1 VRQTANRKYRKKCE
15 DLTHPTT
22 LPADWR
28 CASSQDS
35 GNSSKIAPESR
46 ISDGHH
52 TLDKMKLRRKTLSI
66 VGITIAGLTGILYAA
81 SSSILLSSLVKAE
94 EQEATQVVKG
104 ALNVFGQTADDFNSR
119 FADWSAW
126 DDNYAF
132 IQNGNKEFIA
142 SNLIPEGLANVRVN
156 IAIFVNTSGKIVY
169 GTGLD
174 SQKVKLTAVPEA
186 LKEHISLSDPL
197 LQHPNINSSL
207 AGILLL
213 PSGPILIA
221 SRPIVTTKNTG
232 PIRGTLIFGRNL
244 DAAGIEKLS
253 KIIRLP
259 LIVHSV
265 NEPHLPADFLKARHK
280 LSAKKPIFVRPVSED
295 LMAGYTLIRDI
306 YARPALLLRVDIPR
320 EIYRQGQ
327 ISLLYLLVSV
337 TLAGIGF
344 VGCTLLLLEYLVLSP
359 LSRLASSV
367 NRVSSSQDLS
377 MRLQVT
383 GEDELSDL
391 AYTINGMLGA
401 IASAENEQLEEKA
414 RYRAVVEQATDCIFL
429 WDAQTKRLLEANT
442 AFRNLFDYSLDT
454 ISQLTIYDIVAYS
467 KDLIDSNIDLL
478 LGDKQLRIGEVLY
491 RRRDGSCVDVEVSA
505 SVISYGG
512 REIICTVVRDIT
524 ERKQAEAELRASEER
539 YRLLFK
545 NNPHPMWVYDLETL
559 EFIAVNQAA
568 IEHYGYTR
576 EEFLNMT
583 VADIR
588 PPQELPRLL
597 ENISQL
603 DAGIDFAGVWQHQT
617 KNGTII
623 DVEITSYTLIFESRN
638 AELVMAHDV
647 TNRLQAEAELYNAK
661 EAAEAAN
668 LAKSQFLANMSHEL
682 RTPLNAIIGYS
693 EILQE
698 DALDI
703 GEADFVSDLA
713 RIHNAGNHLLGLIND
728 ILDLSKIEA
737 GHAELELQT
746 FDLCEAVKDVARTVE
761 PLFLRNTNRL
771 NVECPHN
778 IGALYS
784 DKIKFTQILFNL
796 LSNAAKFTQKGTIT
810 FSVERIKNDQNSWD
824 AEQLI
829 FKCTDTGIGMTP
841 EQLQKLFQPF
851 TQADASTTRKY
862 GGTGLG
868 LAIAQKY
875 SQMLGGEITVNSEF
889 GKGSTFTLMLPIQL

>member
-1 VRQTANRKYRKKCE
+1 MQGRSQTAGVGKV
-15 DLTHPTT
+15 
-22 LPADWR
+22 ADR
-28 CASSQDS
+28 PRPSSQDS
-35 GNSSKIAPESR
+35 ENTSKIAPELR

-52 TLDKMKLRRKTLSI
+52 THGKMKLRRKTLSI
-66 VGITIAGLTGILYAA
+66 VGITIAGLTGILYVA
-81 SSSILLSSLVKAE
+81 SSSILLGSLIKAE
-94 EQEATQVVKG
+94 EQEATQVVRG
-104 ALNVFGQTADDFNSR
+104 VLSVFGQTADDFNSR
-119 FADWSAW
+119 FADWSSW
-126 DDNYAF
+126 DDTYAF
-132 IQNGNKEFIA
+132 IQNRNSEFIA
-142 SNLIPEGLANVRVN
+142 SNLIPEGLANIRVN

-174 SQKVKLTAVPEA
+174 SQKLKLTPVPEA
-186 LKEHISLSDPL
+186 LKRRISLSDPL
-197 LQHPNINSSL
+197 LQHPNAKSSL

-213 PSGPILIA
+213 PSGPILIT
-221 SRPIVTTKNTG
+221 SRPILTTKSTG
-232 PIRGTLIFGRNL
+232 PIRGTLVFGRNL
-244 DAAGIEKLS
+244 DAAGIAKVS
-253 KIIRLP
+253 KITRLP

-265 NEPHLPADFLKARHK
+265 NESRLPADFQKAREK
-280 LSAKKPIFVRPVSED
+280 LSEKKPILVRPLSEESI
-295 LMAGYTLIRDI
+295 AGYAMIRDI
-306 YARPALLLRVDIPR
+306 YNQPALLLRVDIPR

-327 ISLLYLLVSV
+327 ISLLYLLISV
-337 TLAGIGF
+337 GLAGVGL
-344 VGCTLLLLEYLVLSP
+344 VGCTLLLLEHLVLS
-359 LSRLASSV
+359 RLTGLAKAV

-377 MRLQVT
+377 VRLPVT

-391 AYTINGMLGA
+391 AHTINGMLSALA
-401 IASAENEQLEEKA
+401 IAESEQLEEKA
-414 RYRAVVEQATDCIFL
+414 RYQAVVEQATDCIFL

-442 AFRNLFDYSLDT
+442 AFRNLLDYRLDG
-454 ISQLTIYDIVAYS
+454 ISQLTIYDIIAYS
-467 KDLIDSNIDLL
+467 KDIIDSNIDLL
-478 LGDKQLRIGEVLY
+478 VADKKFRIGEVLY

-524 ERKQAEAELRASEER
+524 ERKQAEAELRGSEER

-568 IEHYGYTR
+568 VQHYGYTR
-576 EEFLNMT
+576 DEFLNMT

-588 PPQELPRLL
+588 LPQELPRLL
-597 ENISQL
+597 ENKSQV
-603 DAGIDFAGVWQHQT
+603 DAGIDFAGVWQHKK

-623 DVEITSYTLIFESRN
+623 DVEITSYATIFDSRN
-638 AELVMAHDV
+638 AELVLAHDV
-647 TNRLQAEAELYNAK
+647 TDRLQAEAELYKAK
-661 EAAEAAN
+661 EAAEAAS

-698 DALDI
+698 EALDL
-703 GEADFVSDLA
+703 GEEDFVSDLE
-713 RIHNAGNHLLGLIND
+713 RIHNAGQLLLTLIND

-737 GHAELELQT
+737 GHAELELET
-746 FDLCEAVKDVARTVE
+746 FDVSEAVQDVARTVE

-771 NVECPHN
+771 NVECPNN
-778 IGALYS
+778 IGELHS
-784 DKIKFTQILFNL
+784 DQIKLTQILFNL

-810 FSVERIKNDQNSWD
+810 LTVERIKHDENSWD
-824 AEQLI
+824 SEQLI
-829 FKCTDTGIGMTP
+829 FKCTDTGIGITP

-875 SQMLGGEITVNSEF
+875 SQMLGGEITVSSEF
-889 GKGSTFTLMLPIQL
+889 GKGSTFTLTLPA

>member
-1 VRQTANRKYRKKCE
+1 
-15 DLTHPTT
+15 
-22 LPADWR
+22 
-28 CASSQDS
+28 
-35 GNSSKIAPESR
+35 
-46 ISDGHH
+46 
-52 TLDKMKLRRKTLSI
+52 MKLRRKTLSI
-66 VGITIAGLTGILYAA
+66 VGLTIAGLTGILYAA
-81 SSSILLSSLVKAE
+81 SSSILLGSLVKAE

-104 ALNVFGQTADDFNSR
+104 VLNVFGQTANDFNSR

-126 DDNYAF
+126 DDAYAF

-156 IAIFVNTSGKIVY
+156 LAVFVNTSGKIVY
-169 GTGLD
+169 GTGFD
-174 SQKVKLTAVPEA
+174 SQKVKLTPVPEA
-186 LKEHISLSDPL
+186 LKQRISLGDPL
-197 LQHPNINSSL
+197 LQHSTVNSSL

-213 PSGPILIA
+213 PSGPILIT

-244 DAAGIEKLS
+244 DAAGIARIS
-253 KIIRLP
+253 KITRLP
-259 LIVHSV
+259 LTVHSV
-265 NEPHLPADFLKARHK
+265 NEVQLPADFVKAREK
-280 LSAKKPIFVRPVSED
+280 LSGNKPILVRPVSED
-295 LMAGYTLIRDI
+295 LMAGYALIRDI
-306 YARPALLLRVDIPR
+306 YDRPALLLRVDLPR

-337 TLAGIGF
+337 VLAGIGF
-344 VGCTLLLLEYLVLSP
+344 IGCTLLLIEGLVLSR
-359 LSRLASSV
+359 LSGLASSV
-367 NRVSSSQDLS
+367 NRVSSSQNLS
-377 MRLQVT
+377 VRLPVS
-383 GEDELSDL
+383 GADELSDL
-391 AYTINGMLGA
+391 ARTINGMLEA

-414 RYRAVVEQATDCIFL
+414 RYRAVVEQATDGIFL

-442 AFRNLFDYSLDT
+442 AFRNLLDYSLEA
-454 ISQLTIYDIVAYS
+454 ISQLSIYNIVTYS
-467 KDLIDSNIDLL
+467 KDLIDSNIELL
-478 LGDKQLRIGEVLY
+478 LADKQFRMGELLY
-491 RRRDGSCVDVEVSA
+491 QRRDGSCVDVEVNA

-524 ERKQAEAELRASEER
+524 ERKQVEAELRASERR

-568 IEHYGYTR
+568 IHHYGYSR
-576 EEFLNMT
+576 DEFLSMS
-583 VADIR
+583 VADICL
-588 PPQELPRLL
+588 PQELPRLL
-597 ENISQL
+597 ENTSQAEPDMDVASL
-603 DAGIDFAGVWQHQT
+603 WQHQ
-617 KNGTII
+617 KKDGTII
-623 DVEITSYTLIFESRN
+623 DVEITSYALIFDSKN

-647 TNRLQAEAELYNAK
+647 TDRLQAEAELYKAK

-698 DALDI
+698 EALDL
-703 GEADFVSDLA
+703 GEEDFVSDLL
-713 RIHNAGNHLLGLIND
+713 RIHSSGQHLLRLIND

-737 GHAELELQT
+737 GHVELEFRT
-746 FDLCEAVKDVARTVE
+746 FDLYAAVRDVAKTVQ
-761 PLFLRNTNRL
+761 PLFLRNKNYL
-771 NVECPHN
+771 NVECPNN
-778 IGALYS
+778 IGELHS

-796 LSNAAKFTQKGTIT
+796 LSNAAKFTEKGTIT
-810 FSVERIKNDQNSWD
+810 LSVERIKNDENSLD

-875 SQMLGGEITVNSEF
+875 SEMLGGEITVNSEF
-889 GKGSTFTLMLPIQL
+889 GKGSTFTLTLPG

>member
-1 VRQTANRKYRKKCE
+1 
-15 DLTHPTT
+15 
-22 LPADWR
+22 
-28 CASSQDS
+28 
-35 GNSSKIAPESR
+35 
-46 ISDGHH
+46 
-52 TLDKMKLRRKTLSI
+52 MKLRRKTLSI
-66 VGITIAGLTGILYAA
+66 IGITIAGLTGILYVA
-81 SSSILLSSLVKAE
+81 SSSILLGSMIKAE

-104 ALNVFGQTADDFNSR
+104 VLNVFGQTADDFNSR
-119 FADWSAW
+119 FADWSSW
-126 DDNYAF
+126 DDTYTF
-132 IQNGNKEFIA
+132 IQNRNSKFIA
-142 SNLIPEGLANVRVN
+142 SNLIPEGLANIRVN

-169 GTGLD
+169 STGLD
-174 SQKVKLTAVPEA
+174 SQKLKLTPVPEA
-186 LKEHISLSDPL
+186 LKRRISLSDPL
-197 LQHPNINSSL
+197 LQHPNAKSSL

-213 PSGPILIA
+213 PSGPILIT
-221 SRPIVTTKNTG
+221 SRPILTTKSTG

-244 DAAGIEKLS
+244 DAAGIAKVS
-253 KIIRLP
+253 KITRLP

-265 NEPHLPADFLKARHK
+265 NEAHLPADFQQMREK
-280 LSAKKPIFVRPVSED
+280 LSEKKPILVRPLSEESI
-295 LMAGYTLIRDI
+295 AGYALIRDI
-306 YARPALLLRVDIPR
+306 YNQPALLLRVDIPR

-327 ISLLYLLVSV
+327 ISLLYLLGSV
-337 TLAGIGF
+337 ALAGVGL
-344 VGCTLLLLEYLVLSP
+344 VGCTLLLLERLVLSR
-359 LSRLASSV
+359 LSGLAKAV
-367 NRVSSSQDLS
+367 KRVSSSQDLS
-377 MRLQVT
+377 VRLPVT

-391 AYTINGMLGA
+391 AHTINGMLSA
-401 IASAENEQLEEKA
+401 IAQAESEQLEEKA

-442 AFRNLFDYSLDT
+442 AFRDLLDYSPDA
-454 ISQLTIYDIVAYS
+454 ISQLTIYDIIAYS
-467 KDLIDSNIDLL
+467 KDLIDNNIELL
-478 LGDKQLRIGEVLY
+478 LTDKQFRIGEVLY
-491 RRRDGSCVDVEVSA
+491 RRRDGSCVDVEVSG

-568 IEHYGYTR
+568 VQHYGYTR
-576 EEFLNMT
+576 DEFLNMT

-597 ENISQL
+597 ENSSQVE
-603 DAGIDFAGVWQHQT
+603 AGIEFAGVWQHQ
-617 KNGTII
+617 KKDGTII
-623 DVEITSYTLIFESRN
+623 DVEITSYAMLFDSRN
-638 AELVMAHDV
+638 AELVLAHDV
-647 TNRLQAEAELYNAK
+647 TNRLQAEAELYKAK

-698 DALDI
+698 EAVDL
-703 GEADFVSDLA
+703 GEENFVSDLE
-713 RIHNAGNHLLGLIND
+713 RIHNSGQLLLSLIND

-737 GHAELELQT
+737 GHAELELET
-746 FDLCEAVKDVARTVE
+746 FDVSEAVQDVARTVE

-771 NVECPHN
+771 NVECPNN
-778 IGALYS
+778 IGELYS
-784 DKIKFTQILFNL
+784 DQIKFTQILFNL
-796 LSNAAKFTQKGTIT
+796 LSNAAKFTHKGTIT
-810 FSVERIKNDQNSWD
+810 LSVEKFKNDENSWD
-824 AEQLI
+824 SEQLI
-829 FKCTDTGIGMTP
+829 IKCTDTGIGITP

-875 SQMLGGEITVNSEF
+875 SQMLGGEITVSSEF
-889 GKGSTFTLMLPIQL
+889 GKGSTFTLTLPA

>member
-1 VRQTANRKYRKKCE
+1 MLSVRVQETVVK
-15 DLTHPTT
+15 L
-22 LPADWR
+22 LL
-28 CASSQDS
+28 
-35 GNSSKIAPESR
+35 GLR

-52 TLDKMKLRRKTLSI
+52 THGTMKLRRKTLSI
-66 VGITIAGLTGILYAA
+66 IGITIAGLTSILYVA
-81 SSSILLSSLVKAE
+81 SSSILLGSLIKAE
-94 EQEATQVVKG
+94 EQEATQVIKG
-104 ALNVFGQTADDFNSR
+104 VLSVFGQTADDFNSR

-126 DDNYAF
+126 DDTYDF
-132 IQNGNKEFIA
+132 IQNRNSQFIA
-142 SNLIPEGLANVRVN
+142 SNLIPEGLANIRVN
-156 IAIFVNTSGKIVY
+156 IAVFVNTSGQIVY

-174 SQKVKLTAVPEA
+174 SEKLKLTPVPEA
-186 LKEHISLSDPL
+186 LKRRISLSDPL
-197 LQHPNINSSL
+197 LQHPNAKSSL

-221 SRPIVTTKNTG
+221 SRPILTTKSTG
-232 PIRGTLIFGRNL
+232 PIRGTLIFGRTL
-244 DAAGIEKLS
+244 DAAGIAKVS
-253 KIIRLP
+253 KITRLP

-265 NEPHLPADFLKARHK
+265 NEARLPADFQQAREK
-280 LSAKKPIFVRPVSED
+280 LSQKKQILVRPLSEES
-295 LMAGYTLIRDI
+295 MAGYALIRDI
-306 YARPALLLRVDIPR
+306 YNQPALLLRVDIPR

-327 ISLLYLLVSV
+327 ISLLYLLGSV
-337 TLAGIGF
+337 ALAGVGL
-344 VGCTLLLLEYLVLSP
+344 VGCTLLLLERLVLSR
-359 LSRLASSV
+359 LSGLAKAV
-367 NRVSSSQDLS
+367 NQISSSQDLS
-377 MRLQVT
+377 VRLPVT

-391 AYTINGMLGA
+391 AHTINGMLSA
-401 IASAENEQLEEKA
+401 IAQAESEQLEEKA

-442 AFRNLFDYSLDT
+442 AFTDLLDYSLDA
-454 ISQLTIYDIVAYS
+454 ISQLTIYDIIAYS

-478 LGDKQLRIGEVLY
+478 LTDKQFRIGEVLY
-491 RRRDGSCVDVEVSA
+491 RRRDGSCVDVEVSG

-568 IEHYGYTR
+568 IQHYGYTR
-576 EEFLNMT
+576 DEFLNMT

-588 PPQELPRLL
+588 PPQELPKLL

-603 DAGIDFAGVWQHQT
+603 DVGIEFAGVWQHL
-617 KNGTII
+617 KKDGTII
-623 DVEITSYTLIFESRN
+623 DVEITSYAMLFDSRN
-638 AELVMAHDV
+638 AELVLAHDV
-647 TNRLQAEAELYNAK
+647 TDRLKAEAELYKAK
-661 EAAEAAN
+661 EAAEAAS

-698 DALDI
+698 EALDL
-703 GEADFVSDLA
+703 GEENFVSDLE
-713 RIHNAGNHLLGLIND
+713 RIHNSGQLLLSLIND

-737 GHAELELQT
+737 GHAELELET
-746 FDLCEAVKDVARTVE
+746 FDVSEAVQDVARTVE

-778 IGALYS
+778 IGELYS
-784 DKIKFTQILFNL
+784 DQIKFTQILFNL
-796 LSNAAKFTQKGTIT
+796 LSNAAKFTHKGTIT
-810 FSVERIKNDQNSWD
+810 LSVERIKNDENSWD
-824 AEQLI
+824 SEELI
-829 FKCTDTGIGMTP
+829 VKCTDTGIGITP

-875 SQMLGGEITVNSEF
+875 SQMLGGEITVISEF
-889 GKGSTFTLMLPIQL
+889 GKGSTFTLMLPA

>member
-1 VRQTANRKYRKKCE
+1 MKKATPLIHRGRP
-15 DLTHPTT
+15 DQI
-22 LPADWR
+22 AFG
-28 CASSQDS
+28 QGS
-35 GNSSKIAPESR
+35 GNSSKIAPELR
-46 ISDGHH
+46 IADGHH
-52 TLDKMKLRRKTLSI
+52 THGKMKLRRKTLSI
-66 VGITIAGLTGILYAA
+66 IGITIAGLTGILYVA
-81 SSSILLSSLVKAE
+81 SSSILLGSLIKAE

-104 ALNVFGQTADDFNSR
+104 VLSVFGQTADDFNSR

-126 DDNYAF
+126 DDTYDF
-132 IQNGNKEFIA
+132 IQNRNSEFIA

-156 IAIFVNTSGKIVY
+156 IAVFVNTSGKIVY

-174 SQKVKLTAVPEA
+174 SEKLKLTPVPEA
-186 LKEHISLSDPL
+186 LKQHISLSDPL
-197 LQHPNINSSL
+197 LQHPNAKSSI

-213 PSGPILIA
+213 PSGPILIT
-221 SRPIVTTKNTG
+221 SRPILTTKSTG
-232 PIRGTLIFGRNL
+232 PIRGTVIFGRNL
-244 DAAGIEKLS
+244 DAAGIAKVS
-253 KIIRLP
+253 KITRLP

-265 NEPHLPADFLKARHK
+265 NEARLPADFQKAREK
-280 LSAKKPIFVRPVSED
+280 LSEKKPILVRPLSEESI
-295 LMAGYTLIRDI
+295 AGYALIRDI
-306 YARPALLLRVDIPR
+306 YNQPALLLRVDIPR

-337 TLAGIGF
+337 ALAGIGLI
-344 VGCTLLLLEYLVLSP
+344 GCTLLLLERLVLSR
-359 LSRLASSV
+359 LSGLAKAV
-367 NRVSSSQDLS
+367 NHVSSSQDLS
-377 MRLQVT
+377 VRLPVT

-391 AYTINGMLGA
+391 AHTINGMLSA
-401 IASAENEQLEEKA
+401 IAIADSEQLEEKA

-442 AFRNLFDYSLDT
+442 AFRNLLDYSLDV
-454 ISQLTIYDIVAYS
+454 ISQLTIYDIIAYS
-467 KDLIDSNIDLL
+467 KDLIDNNIELL
-478 LGDKQLRIGEVLY
+478 LTDKQFRIGEVLY
-491 RRRDGSCVDVEVSA
+491 RRRDGSCVDVEVSG

-568 IEHYGYTR
+568 VQHYGYTR
-576 EEFLNMT
+576 DEFLNMT

-588 PPQELPRLL
+588 PPQELPKLL
-597 ENISQL
+597 ANISPV
-603 DAGIDFAGVWQHQT
+603 DVGIDFTGVWKHQ
-617 KNGTII
+617 KKDGTII
-623 DVEITSYTLIFESRN
+623 DVEITSYGLVFDSRN
-638 AELVMAHDV
+638 AELVLAHDV
-647 TNRLQAEAELYNAK
+647 TDRLQAEAELYKAK

-698 DALDI
+698 EALDL
-703 GEADFVSDLA
+703 GEETFVSDLE
-713 RIHNAGNHLLGLIND
+713 RIHNSGQLLLSLIND

-737 GHAELELQT
+737 GHAELELET
-746 FDLCEAVKDVARTVE
+746 FDVSEAVQDVARTVE

-771 NVECPHN
+771 NVECPNN
-778 IGALYS
+778 IGELYS
-784 DKIKFTQILFNL
+784 DQIKFTQILFNL
-796 LSNAAKFTQKGTIT
+796 LSNAAKFTHKGTVT
-810 FSVERIKNDQNSWD
+810 LSVERIKNDENSWD
-824 AEQLI
+824 SEQLI
-829 FKCTDTGIGMTP
+829 IKCTDTGIGITP

-889 GKGSTFTLMLPIQL
+889 GKGSTFTLMLPA

>member
-1 VRQTANRKYRKKCE
+1 M
-15 DLTHPTT
+15 
-22 LPADWR
+22 
-28 CASSQDS
+28 
-35 GNSSKIAPESR
+35 R
-46 ISDGHH
+46 ISDGHQTH
-52 TLDKMKLRRKTLSI
+52 GKMKLRRKTLSI
-66 VGITIAGLTGILYAA
+66 VGITIAGLTTILYAV

-104 ALNVFGQTADDFNSR
+104 VLSVFGQTADDFNSR

-126 DDNYAF
+126 DDTYAF
-132 IQNGNKEFIA
+132 IQNRNQEFID
-142 SNLIPEGLANVRVN
+142 SNLVPEGLANLRVN
-156 IAIFVNTSGKIVY
+156 IALFVNTSGKIVY
-169 GTGLD
+169 GTALD
-174 SQKVKLTAVPEA
+174 TEKLKLTPVPFA
-186 LKEHISLSDPL
+186 LKRRISLDDRL
-197 LQHPNINSSL
+197 LQHPNAKSSL

-213 PSGPILIA
+213 PSGPILIT
-221 SRPIVTTKNTG
+221 SRPILTTKSTG
-232 PIRGTLIFGRNL
+232 PIRGTLVFGRNL
-244 DAAGIEKLS
+244 DAAGIAKLS
-253 KIIRLP
+253 NITRLP
-259 LIVHSV
+259 LIVHRI
-265 NEPHLPADFLKARHK
+265 NDPELPADFQKVREK
-280 LSAKKPIFVRPVSED
+280 LSAKKPILVRALSEESI
-295 LMAGYTLIRDI
+295 AGYALIRDI
-306 YARPALLLRVDIPR
+306 DDRPALLLRVDIPR

-327 ISLLYLLVSV
+327 TSLLYLLVSV
-337 TLAGIGF
+337 ILAGMGF

-359 LSRLASSV
+359 LSGLAKAV
-367 NRVSSSQDLS
+367 NGVSSSQDLS
-377 MRLQVT
+377 MRLPVT

-391 AYTINGMLGA
+391 ARTINGMLSA
-401 IASAENEQLEEKA
+401 IAIAESEQLEQKA
-414 RYRAVVEQATDCIFL
+414 RYGAVVEQATDCIFL

-442 AFRNLFDYSLDT
+442 AFRNLLDYNLDE
-454 ISQLTIYDIVAYS
+454 ISQLTIYDIIAYS
-467 KDLIDSNIDLL
+467 KDLIDTNIEHLL
-478 LGDKQLRIGEVLY
+478 VNKQFKIGEVLY
-491 RRRDGSCVDVEVSA
+491 LRRDGSCVDAEVSA

-568 IEHYGYTR
+568 IHHYGYTR
-576 EEFLNMT
+576 DEFLSMT

-597 ENISQL
+597 EKTSQL
-603 DAGIDFAGVWQHQT
+603 DADIDFAGVWQHQ
-617 KNGTII
+617 KKDGTII
-623 DVEITSYTLIFESRN
+623 DVEITSYAMIFDSRN
-638 AELVMAHDV
+638 AELVLAHDV
-647 TNRLQAEAELYNAK
+647 TDRLQAEAELYQAK

-698 DALDI
+698 EALDL
-703 GEADFVSDLA
+703 GEEDFVSDLE
-713 RIHNAGNHLLGLIND
+713 RIHNSGQLLLTLIND

-737 GHAELELQT
+737 GHAELELAT
-746 FDLCEAVKDVARTVE
+746 FDVSDAVQNVAKTVE

-771 NVECPHN
+771 KVDCPPS
-778 IGALYS
+778 IGGLHS
-784 DKIKFTQILFNL
+784 DKTKLTQILFNL

-810 FSVERIKNDQNSWD
+810 VTVERIKHDENSWD
-824 AEQLI
+824 SEQLI

-875 SQMLGGEITVNSEF
+875 AQMLGGEITVSSEF
-889 GKGSTFTLMLPIQL
+889 GKGSTFTLILPV

>member
-1 VRQTANRKYRKKCE
+1 MKKATPLIHRGRP
-15 DLTHPTT
+15 DQI
-22 LPADWR
+22 AFGQ
-28 CASSQDS
+28 AS
-35 GNSSKIAPESR
+35 GNSSKIAPELR
-46 ISDGHH
+46 ISSDGHH
-52 TLDKMKLRRKTLSI
+52 THGKMKLRRKTLSI
-66 VGITIAGLTGILYAA
+66 IGITIAGLTGILYVA
-81 SSSILLSSLVKAE
+81 SSSILLGSLIKAE

-104 ALNVFGQTADDFNSR
+104 VLSVFGQTADDFNSR

-126 DDNYAF
+126 DDTYDF
-132 IQNGNKEFIA
+132 IQNRNSEFID
-142 SNLIPEGLANVRVN
+142 SNLIPEGLANIRVN
-156 IAIFVNTSGKIVY
+156 IAVFVNTSGKIVY

-174 SQKVKLTAVPEA
+174 SEKLKLTPVPEA
-186 LKEHISLSDPL
+186 LKQRISLSDPL
-197 LQHPNINSSL
+197 LQHPNAKSSL
-207 AGILLL
+207 AGIMLL
-213 PSGPILIA
+213 PSGPILIT
-221 SRPIVTTKNTG
+221 SRPILTTKSTG

-244 DAAGIEKLS
+244 DAAGIAKVS
-253 KIIRLP
+253 KITRLP

-265 NEPHLPADFLKARHK
+265 NEARLPADFEQVREK
-280 LSAKKPIFVRPVSED
+280 LSEKKPILVRPLSED
-295 LMAGYTLIRDI
+295 SIAGYALIRDI
-306 YARPALLLRVDIPR
+306 YNQPALLLRVDIPR

-337 TLAGIGF
+337 ALVGIGLI
-344 VGCTLLLLEYLVLSP
+344 GCTLLLLERLVLSR
-359 LSRLASSV
+359 LSGLAKAV

-377 MRLQVT
+377 VRLPVT

-391 AYTINGMLGA
+391 AHTINGMLSA
-401 IASAENEQLEEKA
+401 IAIADSEQLEEKA

-442 AFRNLFDYSLDT
+442 AFRDLLDYNLDA
-454 ISQLTIYDIVAYS
+454 ISQLTIYDIIAYS
-467 KDLIDSNIDLL
+467 KDLIDNNIELL
-478 LGDKQLRIGEVLY
+478 LTDKQFRIGEVLY
-491 RRRDGSCVDVEVSA
+491 RRRDGSCVDVEVSG

-545 NNPHPMWVYDLETL
+545 NNPHPMWVYDLETQ

-568 IEHYGYTR
+568 IQHYGYTR
-576 EEFLNMT
+576 DEFLNMT

-588 PPQELPRLL
+588 PPQYLPKLL
-597 ENISQL
+597 ENISQV
-603 DAGIDFAGVWQHQT
+603 DAGIEFAGVWQHQ
-617 KNGTII
+617 KKDGTII
-623 DVEITSYTLIFESRN
+623 DVEITSYALVFDSRN
-638 AELVMAHDV
+638 AELVLAHDV
-647 TNRLQAEAELYNAK
+647 TDRLQAEAELYKAK

-698 DALDI
+698 EAVDL
-703 GEADFVSDLA
+703 GEENFVSDLE
-713 RIHNAGNHLLGLIND
+713 RIHNSGQLLLSLIND

-737 GHAELELQT
+737 GHAEIELET
-746 FDLCEAVKDVARTVE
+746 FDVSEAVQDVAKTVA

-771 NVECPHN
+771 NVECPNN
-778 IGALYS
+778 IGKLYS
-784 DKIKFTQILFNL
+784 DQIKFTQILFNL
-796 LSNAAKFTQKGTIT
+796 LSNAAKFTHKGTVT
-810 FSVERIKNDQNSWD
+810 LSVERIKNDENSWD
-824 AEQLI
+824 SEQLI
-829 FKCTDTGIGMTP
+829 FNCTDTGIGITP

-875 SQMLGGEITVNSEF
+875 SQMLGGEITVTSEF
-889 GKGSTFTLMLPIQL
+889 GKGSTFTLMLPA